1 MIEQLGI
8 PYMGSKRKLASKIV
22 DFIIDLNKGVEYVYD
37 VFGGGGAISYEFV
50 RRQQIKRVYY
60 NDLNTSV
67 CELIKKIQK
76 DGVTKEFYNWVSRE
90 DFNSLKNGNDWK
102 AGLVKTCWSFG
113 NNQKTYMYGERV
125 EPIKK
130 QFHDYVF
137 YKKDL
142 QDYKNINSDNIQER
156 ANYIKRQAK
165 GSFENIMKNLEIKR
179 LFKKYQNILD
189 SKHSKETTREFCIW
203 FRTTGIRPSQV
214 DKITNSGMGKHYL
227 AKASQ
232 HAIPTIEMWN
242 LLKANYDFKDIPEWV
257 NNLFY
262 TEGQLKILNEELNKL
277 VAGNES
283 VLNKLNYLE
292 RFNYLE
298 RLNSLNYLQH
308 LERLNSLSYLEHQ
321 QSISNLPKTST
332 SLPPLS
338 VSNLDYKDVKIDT
351 PTNKTIVY
359 LDPPYFNTAKYEE
372 NLCHNELYEWIQTLT
387 RQGYRVYLSSYESPL
402 YEVLDFVHRCTLSGH
417 ANNRVNEKLYSN
429 FCHEKVDNRLF

>member
-90 DFNSLKNGNDWK
+90 DFKSLKGGNDWK

-113 NNQKTYMYGERV
+113 SSQKAYVYGERV

-142 QDYKNINSDNIQER
+142 QGYENINSDNIQER

-189 SKHSKETTREFCIW
+189 SKHSKETTREFCTWLRI
-203 FRTTGIRPSQV
+203 TGIRPSQIN
-214 DKITNSGMGKHYL
+214 KITNSVMGGHYL
-227 AKASQ
+227 AKSD
-232 HAIPTIEMWN
+232 HYAIPTIEMWN

-257 NNLFY
+257 NNLFDI
-262 TEGQLKILNEELNKL
+262 EGQLKILNEELNKL
-277 VAGNES
+277 VAGNKN
-283 VLNKLNYLE
+283 VLNRLNYS
-292 RFNYLE
+292 E
-298 RLNSLNYLQH
+298 RLNF
-308 LERLNSLSYLEHQ
+308 LSYLEHVPRINSLNHIPT
-321 QSISNLPKTST
+321 SIPI
-332 SLPPLS
+332 LS
-338 VSNLDYKDVKIDT
+338 VSNLDYKNVKIDT
-351 PTNKTIVY
+351 PTNKTIIY

>member
-1 MIEQLGI
+1 M
-8 PYMGSKRKLASKIV
+8 
-22 DFIIDLNKGVEYVYD
+22 
-37 VFGGGGAISYEFV
+37 

-76 DGVTKEFYNWVSRE
+76 DGVTKEFYNWASRE
-90 DFNSLKNGNDWK
+90 DFNSLKGGNDWK

-113 NNQKTYMYGERV
+113 NSQKAYMYGERV

-142 QDYKNINSDNIQER
+142 QGYENINSDNIQER

-165 GSFENIMKNLEIKR
+165 GIFENIMKDLEIKR

-189 SKHSKETTREFCIW
+189 SKHSKETTYEFCTW
-203 FRTTGIRPSQV
+203 FRTTGIKPSQI
-214 DKITNSGMGKHYL
+214 DKITNSVMGSHYL

-232 HAIPTIEMWN
+232 QAIPTIEMWN

-257 NNLFY
+257 NNLF
-262 TEGQLKILNEELNKL
+262 TTKGQLKILNEELNKL
-277 VAGNES
+277 VGRNES
-283 VLNKLNYLE
+283 VLNRLNYLE
-292 RFNYLE
+292 RLSSLSRLEYLE
-298 RLNSLNYLQH
+298 RMSCLTRLQH
-308 LERLNSLSYLEHQ
+308 TERLSSLSYLEHQ
-321 QSISNLPKTST
+321 QCI
-332 SLPPLS
+332 PLS

-351 PTNKTIVY
+351 PINKTIVY

-387 RQGYRVYLSSYESPL
+387 RQGYRVYLSSYESSL
-402 YEVLDFVHRCTLSGH
+402 YEVLDFVHRCTLSGDT
-417 ANNRVNEKLYSN
+417 NNRVNEKLYSN

>member
-1 MIEQLGI
+1 MKEQLGI

-22 DFIIDLNKGVEYVYD
+22 DSIIDLNKGVEYVYD

-67 CELIKKIQK
+67 CELIKKIQR
-76 DGVTKEFYNWVSRE
+76 DGVTKEFYNWVSRQ

-113 NNQKTYMYGERV
+113 NSQKAYMYGERV

-130 QFHDYVF
+130 QFHDYIF

-142 QDYKNINSDNIQER
+142 QAYKNINSDNIQER

-165 GSFENIMKNLEIKR
+165 GTFENIMKDLEIKK

-189 SKHSKETTREFCIW
+189 SKYSKETIHEFCTW
-203 FRTTGIRPSQV
+203 FRTTGIRPSQI
-214 DKITNSGMGKHYL
+214 DKITNSGMGRHYL
-227 AKASQ
+227 AKPSQ
-232 HAIPTIEMWN
+232 QTIPTIEMWN

-257 NNLFY
+257 NNLFDI
-262 TEGQLKILNEELNKL
+262 EGQLKILNEELNKL
-277 VAGNES
+277 VAGNKE
-283 VLNKLNYLE
+283 VLNNLSNLE
-292 RFNYLE
+292 KSR
-298 RLNSLNYLQH
+298 SLTRLQH
-308 LERLNSLSYLEHQ
+308 LERLSSLSYLEHVSRMNLLNYIPT
-321 QSISNLPKTST
+321 SIPI
-332 SLPPLS
+332 LS

-372 NLCHNELYEWIQTLT
+372 NLCHNELYEWIQTIT

-402 YEVLDFVHRCTLSGH
+402 YEVLDFVHRCTLSGYT
-417 ANNRVNEKLYSN
+417 NNRVNEKLYSN
-429 FCHEKVDNRLF
+429 FSHKKVDNRLF

>member
-90 DFNSLKNGNDWK
+90 DFHSLKNGNDWK

-142 QDYKNINSDNIQER
+142 QGYENINSDNIQER
-156 ANYIKRQAK
+156 TSYIKRQTK
-165 GSFENIMKNLEIKR
+165 GSFENTMKNLEIKR

-189 SKHSKETTREFCIW
+189 SKHSKETTREFCTW
-203 FRTTGIRPSQV
+203 LRTTGIRPSQIN
-214 DKITNSGMGKHYL
+214 KITNSDMGGHYL
-227 AKASQ
+227 AKSGQ

-242 LLKANYDFKDIPEWV
+242 LLKANYNFKDIPEWV
-257 NNLFY
+257 NNLFDI
-262 TEGQLKILNEELNKL
+262 ESQLKILVDE
-277 VAGNES
+277 NES
-283 VLNKLNYLE
+283 VLNRLNY
-292 RFNYLE
+292 
-298 RLNSLNYLQH
+298 
-308 LERLNSLSYLEHQ
+308 LERLNSLSYLEHLARV
-321 QSISNLPKTST
+321 N
-332 SLPPLS
+332 SLNHIPTPTPILS

-351 PTNKTIVY
+351 PTNKTIIY